1 MGIKYSLKKLIPDKV
16 FLEYEFKKT
25 IGRSLNL
32 RNPQTFNEKLQWLK
46 LYDRKPIYTAM
57 VDKYEAK
64 KYVANIIGDQYI
76 IPTIGVW
83 NNFDEIEFDSLPLQF
98 VLKTTHDSGGVVVVK
113 DKRKLDIDSA
123 RSKIEK
129 SLRRNYYYSLGREW
143 PYKNV
148 KPRIIAEK
156 YMSDESGISQDSGEL
171 TDYKLMCFN
180 GKVRCTFTCTDRF
193 NGGLKVTFFDNDWN
207 VLPFERHYPKS
218 DKPIARPRQFEKMK
232 ELAEKLSK
240 DIPFVRTDFY
250 EVGDD
255 IYFGELTFFP
265 GSGFEEFNPESWDYE
280 LGSWIRLPEQIGGVL
295 DRR

>member
-1 MGIKYSLKKLIPDKV
+1 
-16 FLEYEFKKT
+16 
-25 IGRSLNL
+25 
-32 RNPQTFNEKLQWLK
+32 
-46 LYDRKPIYTAM
+46 M

>member
-1 MGIKYSLKKLIPDKV
+1 MIPDKV

>member
-1 MGIKYSLKKLIPDKV
+1 MY
-16 FLEYEFKKT
+16 
-25 IGRSLNL
+25 
-32 RNPQTFNEKLQWLK
+32 
-46 LYDRKPIYTAM
+46 
-57 VDKYEAK
+57 
-64 KYVANIIGDQYI
+64 QYA
-76 IPTIGVW
+76 V
-83 NNFDEIEFDSLPLQF
+83 
-98 VLKTTHDSGGVVVVK
+98 
-113 DKRKLDIDSA
+113 
-123 RSKIEK
+123 
-129 SLRRNYYYSLGREW
+129 
-143 PYKNV
+143 YK
-148 KPRIIAEK
+148 K